1 MTGSQSGALSLSLV
15 VPAFNE
21 SLRLADGLAR
31 INGAIALGAIVPST
45 TEFVIVDDGS
55 SDDTAGRAAE
65 LFGIFPHVQIIRLP
79 DNKGKGAAVR
89 AGVAAARGAVIAFAD
104 ADMAIDPAQT
114 PEFLAA
120 LTTSDIA
127 IGTRAAV
134 GASVDRPNLRRS
146 VMNRAFNQMVNAMT
160 RLSLQD
166 TQCGFKAFRAPVAKL
181 LFHCSVTERFAFD
194 VEVLMLARRLGF
206 DIGEVPVHWLRV
218 EGSRIR
224 PVADAISMAR
234 DVFRATRGS
243 VVAPSVVALSVQVPS
258 TTSRSVT
265 DQVVASL
272 SAGLPVIEGDEG
284 SVVVLCPMMTDGG
297 ITLTVNHIGDA
308 IPGAAIEKSL
318 LTVTQLGDLAPLVLP
333 WDKGAKS
340 PIAP

>member
-1 MTGSQSGALSLSLV
+1 MTESQSGALSLSLV
-15 VPAFNE
+15 IPAFNE

-31 INGAIALGAIVPST
+31 LNEAITAGAIDPST

-55 SDDTAGRAAE
+55 SDDTAGKAAE
-65 LFGIFPHVQIIRLP
+65 LFGQFPHLQIIRLP
-79 DNKGKGAAVR
+79 ENKGKGAAVR
-89 AGVAAARGAVIAFAD
+89 AGVSAARGAVIAFAD
-104 ADMAIDPAQT
+104 ADMAIDPGQT

-134 GASVDRPNLRRS
+134 GASVDRPSLRRS

-166 TQCGFKAFRAPVAKL
+166 TQCGFKAFRAPAAKL

-234 DVFRATRGS
+234 DVLRATRGS
-243 VVAPSVVALSVQVPS
+243 NIAPPVVALSVKVPS
-258 TTSRSVT
+258 TTDSVN
-265 DQVVASL
+265 DLVVTGL
-272 SAGLPVIEGDEG
+272 SARLPMIEGEDG
-284 SVVVLCPMMTDGG
+284 SIVVLCPLMTDDD
-297 ITLTVNHIGDA
+297 ITLTVRHIGDA
-308 IPGAAIEKSL
+308 IPGAAVEKSL
-318 LTVTQLGDLAPLVLP
+318 LTVAQLGALSPLVLP
-333 WDKGAKS
+333 WAKS
-340 PIAP
+340 RIAP